1 MFQQLQ
7 LQQMDIEE
15 KNHVAD
21 TLSCQQLARETRT
34 AFAFVDTLNN
44 GWLSLPDTLNKI
56 DTMPI
61 VFYRSKKTVSKGQQ
75 NQLYKFLKI
84 RLQSDTIVLIRQ

>member
-21 TLSCQQLARETRT
+21 TLSYQQLARETRT
-34 AFAFVDTLNN
+34 AFAFVDTLYN
-44 GWLSLPDTLNKI
+44 
-56 DTMPI
+56 
-61 VFYRSKKTVSKGQQ
+61 
-75 NQLYKFLKI
+75 
-84 RLQSDTIVLIRQ
+84 